1 MALTTENTLEQ
12 RIARVDAAVAL
23 REGDRVPMA
32 PKIGMA
38 YAQTAG
44 TTGTRPSTTPGSSG
58 RGWRNFCG
66 PIPATCSGPGRA
78 TPSP

>member
-44 TTGTRPSTTPGSSG
+44 IDPV
-58 RGWRNFCG
+58 
-66 PIPATCSGPGRA
+66 
-78 TPSP
+78 